1 VVIMVV
7 GVTLAVEDLEELD
20 DEVIL
25 LELVEEVALDELEDD
40 DDLAELDEVLDLEV
54 LDAELVALVVVATPG
69 IHCE

>member
-40 DDLAELDEVLDLEV
+40 DDL
-54 LDAELVALVVVATPG
+54 DAELVALVVVATPG

>member
-1 VVIMVV
+1 VVDAVVIMVV

-40 DDLAELDEVLDLEV
+40 DDL
-54 LDAELVALVVVATPG
+54 DAELVALVVVATPG